1 MSLSVNNSPFVK
13 VDTSPLSGQLPTPLK
28 VDMQPKPP
36 TSHFNLNPASA
47 RNENSEVMVSA
58 TALTRVF
65 DMLEQFFKSMREML
79 LGKSVTPDLEAKDQP
94 VKPGTTDQ
102 AVKPNA
108 KDQPVKPGTT
118 DQPVRPDAKGPGV
131 LIDHG
136 GLTPKPGRND
146 HPVKPSVPMP
156 SVSVTNDAEANVH
169 VNINVAH
176 CHCPDTKDGPTPDL
190 NPRQGPKPESNPVP
204 QPGPKPESN
213 PMPQP
218 GPKPDTNP
226 IPTPAPQPD
235 KFVPDLTSPG
245 PAENKFDKNWRFNAR
260 LSSRS

>member
-94 VKPGTTDQ
+94 VKPATTDQAVKLNAKDQPVKPGTTDQ
-102 AVKPNA
+102 AMKPDAKDLPVKPGTTDQAMKPDAKDQPVKPGTTDQSVKPNA

-118 DQPVRPDAKGPGV
+118 DQS
-131 LIDHG
+131 
-136 GLTPKPGRND
+136 
-146 HPVKPSVPMP
+146 VKP
-156 SVSVTNDAEANVH
+156 
-169 VNINVAH
+169 
-176 CHCPDTKDGPTPDL
+176 
-190 NPRQGPKPESNPVP
+190 
-204 QPGPKPESN
+204 
-213 PMPQP
+213 
-218 GPKPDTNP
+218 
-226 IPTPAPQPD
+226 
-235 KFVPDLTSPG
+235 
-245 PAENKFDKNWRFNAR
+245 
-260 LSSRS
+260 

>member
-108 KDQPVKPGTT
+108 KDQPVKPGTADQAVKPDAK
-118 DQPVRPDAKGPGV
+118 DQPV
-131 LIDHG
+131 
-136 GLTPKPGRND
+136 KPGTTD
-146 HPVKPSVPMP
+146 QAVKPNAKDQPMKP
-156 SVSVTNDAEANVH
+156 GTTDQAVKPNA
-169 VNINVAH
+169 
-176 CHCPDTKDGPTPDL
+176 KD
-190 NPRQGPKPESNPVP
+190 
-204 QPGPKPESN
+204 QP
-213 PMPQP
+213 
-218 GPKPDTNP
+218 
-226 IPTPAPQPD
+226 
-235 KFVPDLTSPG
+235 
-245 PAENKFDKNWRFNAR
+245 
-260 LSSRS
+260 